1 MCEIVSF
8 SERFHREEYKKLGNK
23 LTVFEIAKTDNE
35 MMTRVLWNI
44 LGWPGGN
51 SSKQVRLIHMHPSR
65 HDSVTLAQPTQ
76 ARCGL

>member
-1 MCEIVSF
+1 MKYFNFPNGFMGKQI
-8 SERFHREEYKKLGNK
+8 GNK
-23 LTVFEIAKTDNE
+23 LIVFEIAKTNNE
-35 MMTRVLWNI
+35 MMSSVLSNI

-51 SSKQVRLIHMHPSR
+51 SSKQVRLIPMHASR